1 MDEYIER
8 KAALDALRK
17 IRNPNYSS
25 AQMRM
30 MSMAKSEIIRLRAAD
45 VEPVRHGRW
54 YNKTENLPDPAG
66 FGLIPVRNVWRCSQC
81 GLPIVNETED
91 QDRLFKYCPSC
102 GAKMDQETEE

>member
-45 VEPVRHGRW
+45 VAPVRHGRW
-54 YNKTENLPDPAG
+54 IDTEFYGPHRMM
-66 FGLIPVRNVWRCSQC
+66 IVQCSVC
-81 GLPIVNETED
+81 KKESEGSLTD
-91 QDRLFKYCPSC
+91 AYCPNC